1 VIEALAQAADL
12 LLQELGMTAPPVD
25 VLMIA
30 GHLGLTVARVDS
42 CLIRRLSYQARLPC
56 KIAGFLWR
64 PTMTIVVNSGEQQTR
79 QRFTIAHEV
88 GEYLFPKEGEQYAD
102 QERAMNYFASEL
114 LMPRAW
120 VQSEWERW
128 QEIER
133 RGYPAAF
140 LIYAP
145 LLG

>member
-1 VIEALAQAADL
+1 
-12 LLQELGMTAPPVD
+12 
-25 VLMIA
+25 
-30 GHLGLTVARVDS
+30 
-42 CLIRRLSYQARLPC
+42 
-56 KIAGFLWR
+56 
-64 PTMTIVVNSGEQQTR
+64 MTIVVNSGEQQTR

-120 VQSEWERW
+120 VQREWERW

-133 RGYPAAF
+133 RGYTRRFSDLCATFGVSKRAMSIRMEE
-140 LIYAP
+140 LTGTRRIRCA
-145 LLG
+145 